1 MATDSD
7 RGQGSSQRVATSAD
21 LGDRIPEHPYWKRN
35 LAVGVG
41 GSFTTIIAM
50 TLLLPYLPLYIEQLG
65 VTDPAKV
72 TFWSGLT
79 YAATFVTA
87 GLTAPIW
94 GRLGDRYGRK
104 SMLVRASLGM
114 AIVMS
119 AIGLAQNE
127 WQLLGL
133 RLIVGLLGGYSSGA
147 TILVAAQAPQRR
159 RAWALGVL
167 STGIMAGNIAG
178 PLLGGIAPAVIGIRN
193 TFFGSGALIFLA
205 FLGTVFLI
213 KEDRSQSATAR
224 SPAVRPGW
232 QDVPEKRLVIAML
245 GMSVILMIA
254 TLSIEPIV
262 TVYVRD
268 LVGSVAGLSVISG
281 VVFALSAAGSVISA
295 PWLGRLA
302 DRIGHLTVLIGCLTI
317 VAALLGLQA
326 ISANI
331 WMFAALRFAMGLA
344 LGGLMPTVTA
354 SLRASV
360 PDQVVGLVLG
370 YNVSAQYVGQVFGPI
385 LGGYVGGHFGVP
397 AVFVSTGVLA
407 FIGAGIAYLIRRRAA
422 DGPGYLGGG

>member
-1 MATDSD
+1 MNDQTRS
-7 RGQGSSQRVATSAD
+7 GEQPSARA
-21 LGDRIPEHPYWKRN
+21 GEPEHPYWKRN

-41 GSFTTIIAM
+41 GSFTTLIAM

-65 VTDPAKV
+65 VTGQARV
-72 TFWSGLT
+72 TSWAGIT
-79 YAATFVTA
+79 YSATFVTA

-119 AIGLAQNE
+119 AIGLAQDQ

-147 TILVAAQAPQRR
+147 TILVAAQAPERR

-167 STGIMAGNIAG
+167 SSGIMAGNIAG
-178 PLLGGIAPAVIGIRN
+178 PLLGGIAPALIGIRN

-205 FLGTVFLI
+205 FLATVFLI
-213 KEDRSQSATAR
+213 KEDRTAR
-224 SPAVRPGW
+224 PAAKSEAVKPSW
-232 QDVPEKRLVIAML
+232 ADVPDKPLVLAML

-254 TLSIEPIV
+254 TLSVEPIV
-262 TVYVRD
+262 TVYVRA
-268 LVGSVAGLSVISG
+268 LTGSVAGLSVISG
-281 VVFALSAAGSVISA
+281 VVFALSAAGSIISA

-302 DRIGHLTVLIGCLTI
+302 DRVGRLPVLVGCLT
-317 VAALLGLQA
+317 AAAILLGLQA
-326 ISANI
+326 LAGNI
-331 WMFAALRFAMGLA
+331 WVFGVLRFAMGLA

-354 SLRASV
+354 TLRSSL
-360 PDQVVGLVLG
+360 PDRVVGRVLG
-370 YNVSAQYVGQVFGPI
+370 YNVSAQYVGQVIGPI
-385 LGGYVGGHFGVP
+385 LGGFAGGHFGIP
-397 AVFVSTGVLA
+397 SVFVATAVLA
-407 FIGAGIAYLIRRRAA
+407 LIGAGGAYSIHRSHSVGALSLSKRT
-422 DGPGYLGGG
+422 